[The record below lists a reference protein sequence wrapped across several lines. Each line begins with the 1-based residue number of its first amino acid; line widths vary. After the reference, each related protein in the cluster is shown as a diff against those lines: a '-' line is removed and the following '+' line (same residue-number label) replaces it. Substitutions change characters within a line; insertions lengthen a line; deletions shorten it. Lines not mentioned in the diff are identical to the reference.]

1 VVGQAPGPAEAVG
14 LDRAVVPLKVR
25 LTTKFTGRRRTT
37 FEFRIDAAR
46 RSGATPCYPL
56 LAMTRHDSYRS
67 QPLEIADLARTIIP
81 MPIRI
86 ANSGITTAGVPIV
99 LIASERK

>member
-1 VVGQAPGPAEAVG
+1 MPHNDQVH
-14 LDRAVVPLKVR
+14 RAAAND
-25 LTTKFTGRRRTT
+25 
-37 FEFRIDAAR
+37 FRIQNR
-46 RSGATPCYPL
+46 RCPPL
-56 LAMTRHDSYRS
+56 RCNALLSAAMTRHDSYRS
-67 QPLEIADLARTIIP
+67 RPLEIADFARTIIP